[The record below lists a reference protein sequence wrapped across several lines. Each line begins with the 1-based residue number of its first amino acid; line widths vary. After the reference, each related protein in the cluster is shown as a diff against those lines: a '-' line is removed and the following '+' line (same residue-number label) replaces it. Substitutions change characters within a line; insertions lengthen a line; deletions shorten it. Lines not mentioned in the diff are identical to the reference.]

1 MPQNEIQ
8 WLMFLFFA
16 VGALGGCIY
25 LVQLVADCVR
35 AIRTAR
41 VLSRRD

>member
-25 LVQLVADCVR
+25 LVQLGVDCVR
-35 AIRTAR
+35 VAR
-41 VLSRRD
+41 IARIMSRRE

>member
-25 LVQLVADCVR
+25 LVQLTVDCVR

-41 VLSRRD
+41 VLSRRK

>member
-1 MPQNEIQ
+1 MPANEIQ

-25 LVQLVADCVR
+25 LVQLVADAAR
-35 AIRTAR
+35 A
-41 VLSRRD
+41 LSRRG

>member
-1 MPQNEIQ
+1 MPAGWIQ

-25 LVQLVADCVR
+25 LVQLVADVVR
-35 AIRTAR
+35 KF
-41 VLSRRD
+41 

>member
-25 LVQLVADCVR
+25 LAQLVADAVR
-35 AIRTAR
+35 VARIAR
-41 VLSRRD
+41 VMSRRE

>member
-25 LVQLVADCVR
+25 LVQLVAD
-35 AIRTAR
+35 AAR
-41 VLSRRD
+41 EFWKVPTK